1 MNYCLA
7 DDLRDAVKCN
17 DFERTKAILQLYTP
31 TCPNILNL
39 CNTSMMLELLLK
51 TGLDVNKTFQGTDIR
66 FVCISFFTP
75 LKKTVLLL
83 NYGYCLSA
91 IDDKDEDAFAYI
103 SLVKQRI
110 DISRQSLCA
119 LLWCCEQNFIPLRGI
134 ILELAK
140 RAWAQRGGEG
150 CGPRGYTWKKDFDE
164 KSI

>member
-1 MNYCLA
+1 MKYCLA

-51 TGLDVNKTFQGTDIR
+51 TGLDVNKTFQGTPIK
-66 FVCISFFTP
+66 FINVTTLTP
-75 LKKTVLLL
+75 FGKFILLL
-83 NYGYCLSA
+83 DYGYCLSS
-91 IDDKDEDAFAYI
+91 IDCNLSSYTARQDYI

-110 DISRQSLCA
+110 DISRRSLCA
-119 LLWCCEQNFIPLRGI
+119 LIWCFRNGLFPAKRGI
-134 ILELAK
+134 IMTLTK

-150 CGPRGYTWKKDFDE
+150 CGARGILWKKE
-164 KSI
+164 L